1 MQLNGLERMSI
12 RRRLGPLDSC
22 LMFAVV
28 FHSICFAKMHNFWIV
43 TVAEFPSLMFSMRKQ
58 TRNLI

>member
-28 FHSICFAKMHNFWIV
+28 FHSICFAKMPNFSIV
-43 TVAEFPSLMFSMRKQ
+43 PVAEFPSLMFSIKKQ
-58 TRNLI
+58 T

>member
-28 FHSICFAKMHNFWIV
+28 FHSICFAKMHNFSIV
-43 TVAEFPSLMFSMRKQ
+43 PVADFPSLMVSIRKQ
-58 TRNLI
+58 T

>member
-28 FHSICFAKMHNFWIV
+28 FHSICFVKMPNFSIV
-43 TVAEFPSLMFSMRKQ
+43 PVAEFPSLMFSIKKQ
-58 TRNLI
+58 T